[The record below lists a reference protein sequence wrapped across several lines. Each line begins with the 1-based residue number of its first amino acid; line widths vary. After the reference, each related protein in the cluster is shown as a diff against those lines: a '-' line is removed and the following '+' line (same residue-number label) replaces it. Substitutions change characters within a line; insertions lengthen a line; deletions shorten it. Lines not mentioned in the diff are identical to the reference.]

1 MQVTNKL
8 IATCLCQG
16 EVYMSRSFY
25 VWTEDITNDAA
36 WSMPIYVD
44 EPGIDPDVSPRR
56 D

>member
-1 MQVTNKL
+1 
-8 IATCLCQG
+8 
-16 EVYMSRSFY
+16 MSRSFY

-44 EPGIDPDVSPRR
+44 EPGIDPDVSPPRKQLEMLLSIHK